1 MKGPIPFDSL
11 LLRSMFSTE
20 TSRKIWTE
28 ENMVQKWID
37 VERAITEAQSELG
50 IIPQHDAGVIIDNL
64 SLKNLPIENIHE
76 QAKKTGHLM
85 VSFLKAFRE
94 ACGPSAEHFHLGP
107 TTQDILD
114 TGLTLQM
121 KESHEYVMLQMIEL
135 ESVLCHRAME
145 FKDTVVMGRTHHQ
158 HAVPVTFGFV
168 LATWAGEIADHIDR
182 AQESEKRWLFGS
194 LSGAA
199 GAQNAFAEICGIET
213 ARKLAGMVC
222 KKLGLNTPRID
233 LHTRTD
239 RFAEVI
245 TNLAE
250 LCSSLGEF
258 GLNISLWQMSEVME
272 AEEPYDCRQYSSST
286 MPNKVNPEP
295 SEQIQ
300 GLAALTRSLALAV
313 QSINMPGNRDGTR
326 ITIEYAAIPLSYM
339 MTSKALE
346 SMIRN
351 VSGLIVHKDKM
362 LENIFH
368 PNVLG
373 QAAAER
379 LMIAMYGKIGQKNE
393 AHKLL
398 HEYSRKSREKKI
410 HLKDLFLE
418 DEYMSKIFTR
428 EELDKLFDLTTY
440 TGTAAHQ
447 TEEFVKFLLT
457 KRAGR
462 Q

>member
-1 MKGPIPFDSL
+1 LKGPIPFDSL
-11 LLRSMFSTE
+11 LLRDMFSTE
-20 TSRKIWTE
+20 KVREIWTE

-37 VERAITEAQSELG
+37 VEKAITEAQAELG
-50 IIPQHDAGVIIDNL
+50 IIPKDDAGVIIDNL
-64 SLKNLPIENIHE
+64 SLKNLPIERINE
-76 QAKKTGHLM
+76 QAKDNGHLM

-94 ACGPSAEHFHLGP
+94 ACGPAAEHFHLGP

-121 KESHEYVMLQMIEL
+121 KESHEYVLHQLLEL
-135 ESVLCHRAME
+135 EGILCQRAME

-182 AQESEKRWLFGS
+182 AEESEKRWLFGN

-199 GAQNAFAEICGIET
+199 GARNAFVEICGIET
-213 ARKLAGMVC
+213 AGKLADMVC
-222 KKLGLNTPRID
+222 KKLGLDTPLID

-258 GLNISLWQMSEVME
+258 GLNISSWQISEVME
-272 AEEPYDCRQYSSST
+272 AEEPYDYRRYSSST
-286 MPNKVNPEP
+286 MPNKVNPET

-300 GLAALTRSLALAV
+300 GLAAITRSLALAV
-313 QSINMPGNRDGTR
+313 QGINMPGNRDATR
-326 ITIEYAAIPLSYM
+326 ITIEYAAIPMSYM

-362 LENIFH
+362 LENLSH

-373 QAAAER
+373 QAVAER
-379 LMIAMYGKIGQKNE
+379 LMIAMYGKIGKKNE
-393 AHKLL
+393 AHTLL
-398 HEYSRKSREKKI
+398 H
-410 HLKDLFLE
+410 
-418 DEYMSKIFTR
+418 
-428 EELDKLFDLTTY
+428 
-440 TGTAAHQ
+440 
-447 TEEFVKFLLT
+447 
-457 KRAGR
+457 
-462 Q
+462 